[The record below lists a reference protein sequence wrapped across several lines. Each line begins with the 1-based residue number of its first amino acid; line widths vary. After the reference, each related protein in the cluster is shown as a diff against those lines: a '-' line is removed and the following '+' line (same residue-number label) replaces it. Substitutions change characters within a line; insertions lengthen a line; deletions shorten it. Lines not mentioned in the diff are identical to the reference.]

1 MFKVCSIA
9 QFAYSE
15 ITRLL
20 STSYKLTEVWAR
32 NVLEVC
38 TAAQLAYNEMM
49 LLTNASVAVQL
60 VSGVEM
66 FSYMK

>member
-1 MFKVCSIA
+1 MLKVCSIA
-9 QFAYSE
+9 QLAYSE
-15 ITRLL
+15 ITGLL
-20 STSYKLTEVWAR
+20 SILYKLTEVWVR
-32 NVLEVC
+32 NVLEFF

>member
-1 MFKVCSIA
+1 MLKVCSIA
-9 QFAYSE
+9 QLAYNE
-15 ITRLL
+15 ITGLL
-20 STSYKLTEVWAR
+20 STSYKVTEVWVR

-38 TAAQLAYNEMM
+38 TAAQLEYNEMM